1 MSSVSSPLTDI
12 ITKYTTLLTRLEQSN
27 STGVSGDD
35 AIEFSRLYHL
45 LATELSVAKA
55 NQAAATEIER
65 LNRLVGRGYAVA
77 YRNQPVKRF
86 KLKEFFT
93 RELPQSLIRA
103 RWFLLLSTL
112 ITVGMALFAA
122 INVSIDPS
130 TATNLMGSG
139 ADQAI
144 ESLAERHSGNK
155 NWAPS
160 EERPFLSSYVTANNL
175 QVSFLAY
182 AGGIA
187 FGLFTVV
194 ILVVNGLMLG
204 TIAAGL
210 AHHPH
215 AVIMSFWGFVAPHG
229 VFEIPAIII
238 AGAAGLQL
246 GWALICPAP
255 YSRADSLQLA
265 GSNSIRLI
273 ICAMFMLLI
282 AGFIEGHISP
292 IPMDPRIKL
301 SLAAVESLIS
311 ILITVWL
318 FTRSKAALAV
328 SGTHT
333 D

>member
-1 MSSVSSPLTDI
+1 MSSISSPLTDI
-12 ITKYTTLLTRLEQSN
+12 ITKYSEILARLEHPN
-27 STGVSGDD
+27 SAGVSGND

-45 LATELSVAKA
+45 MATELAVAKA
-55 NQAAATEIER
+55 NQAAATEVER
-65 LNRLVGRGYAVA
+65 LNRLVSRGYAVA

-93 RELPQSLIRA
+93 IELPQSLVRA

-112 ITVGMALFAA
+112 ITVGMAVFAA
-122 INVSIDPS
+122 VNVTINPS
-130 TATNLMGSG
+130 TAVNLMGSG
-139 ADQAI
+139 SDQVI
-144 ESLAERHSGNK
+144 ESLAERHTGNK
-155 NWAPS
+155 DWAPS

-182 AGGIA
+182 AGGIS

-194 ILVVNGLMLG
+194 ILMVNGLMLG

-210 AHHPH
+210 ANHPH
-215 AVIMSFWGFVAPHG
+215 EVVMSFWGFVAPHG

-273 ICAMFMLLI
+273 ICTIFMLLI

-301 SLAAVESLIS
+301 SLAAVESLFS
-311 ILITVWL
+311 ILVTVWL

-328 SGTHT
+328 SATHT
-333 D
+333 G